1 LTGQQV
7 VLGVTGSI
15 AAYKSPDLVRRL
27 REAGTA
33 VQVAMTAGAQ
43 EFVRAATLQAVSGQT
58 VRTDL
63 WDATAEAAM
72 GHIEL
77 ARWADRVLIA
87 PATANFMARLAH
99 GFADDLLTAL
109 CLATE
114 APIVLAP
121 AMNRVMWANAA
132 TQANVN
138 LLASR
143 GMRLLG
149 PAEGELAEG
158 EVGPGRML
166 EPVEIVQALA
176 GEGSAGA
183 LANTTVLV
191 SAGPTREAVDPVRF
205 IGNNSSGKMGF
216 AVAVAAARAGARV
229 VLISGPVALATP
241 QGVERINVETA
252 TDMHAAVME
261 RIASADIFI
270 GAAAVADYA
279 PASPAHQKIKKTA
292 GNLHIELVRTPDI
305 LAEVAALP
313 ERPFTVGFAAETE
326 HLEANAQKKLKAKR
340 LDMLAANWVGQGR
353 GFDTD
358 ENALTVLWPSDQRA
372 LAKAPKE
379 RLAAEL
385 IALIAKRYRERKVV
399 VSSK

>member
-1 LTGQQV
+1 
-7 VLGVTGSI
+7 
-15 AAYKSPDLVRRL
+15 
-27 REAGTA
+27 
-33 VQVAMTAGAQ
+33 MTAGAQ

-58 VRTDL
+58 VRIDL
-63 WDATAEAAM
+63 WDPTAEAAM

-99 GFADDLLTAL
+99 GFADDLLTTL

-114 APIVLAP
+114 APIVLVP
-121 AMNRVMWANAA
+121 AMNRAMWANAA
-132 TQANVN
+132 TQVNVN
-138 LLASR
+138 LLSSR

-166 EPVEIVQALA
+166 EPVEIVRALTAGNGGALA
-176 GEGSAGA
+176 G
-183 LANTTVLV
+183 TTVLV

-216 AVAVAAARAGARV
+216 AVAVAAVQAGARV
-229 VLISGPVALATP
+229 VLVSGPVALPTP
-241 QGVERINVETA
+241 PGVERIDVESA
-252 TDMHAAVME
+252 ADMHAAVME
-261 RIASADIFI
+261 RIALADIYI
-270 GAAAVADYA
+270 GAAAIADYA
-279 PASPAHQKIKKTA
+279 PAVPAHQKIKKTA

-340 LDMLAANWVGQGR
+340 LDMLAANWVGRGR

-358 ENALTVLWPSDQRA
+358 ENALTVLWPGGQQA
-372 LAKAPKE
+372 LVQAPKE

-385 IALIAKRYRERKVV
+385 IALIAKRYRERKVNV
-399 VSSK
+399 PSK